1 MKDFVITCSST
12 CDLSAYYLRKH
23 NVYYVSFFYY
33 LKEKKY
39 YDDFYKEHS
48 VSDYYNL
55 IKINDVKTSQ
65 PDPNQYKE
73 LWLKLID
80 QGYDILHIE
89 LSSGISGAVNSALI
103 AKSMICDINKD
114 AKIYVIDSLCCSTGY
129 GLLIDKAVVQKEL
142 GKNIDEVKKFIEDY
156 KLNIN
161 HVFMITNLDQLIK
174 GGRISKIAGNIGKIL
189 NIVPVLHV
197 DNNGRLEVIKKSR
210 GVNNAIEDI
219 LSLSK
224 QNIFDGDNYN
234 DKFFFCHADTS
245 ELCNI
250 LYNRFYDNYKKAIFD
265 KEYIF
270 NVGTVIG
277 AHTGDGT
284 ISVFYYGD
292 GRI

>member
-73 LWLKLID
+73 LWLKLIE

-103 AKSMICDINKD
+103 AKSMIYDINKE
-114 AKIYVIDSLCCSTGY
+114 AKVHVIDSLCCSTGY

-142 GKNIDEVKKFIEDY
+142 GKNIDEVKDFIEDY

-161 HVFMITNLDQLIK
+161 HIFMITNLDQLIK

-234 DKFFFCHADTS
+234 EKFFFCHADTS